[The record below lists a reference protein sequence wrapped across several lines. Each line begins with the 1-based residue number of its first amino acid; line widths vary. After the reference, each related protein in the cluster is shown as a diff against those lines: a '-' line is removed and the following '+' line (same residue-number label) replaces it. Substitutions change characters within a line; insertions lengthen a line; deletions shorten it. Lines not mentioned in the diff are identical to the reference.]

1 MKNKIKT
8 LTDML
13 HNQFKNVLKGK
24 SEILHFHTTNIT
36 TFCYLVDNA
45 FNEVDDRYL
54 LFKYQY
60 TETDILEPY
69 EPFLSIIRDTV
80 EKFNIDI
87 KKLLDKS
94 RVYPAHKILFES
106 YLKGQLPVRLDELV
120 DGEILYEV
128 SQLHKSIGRILCSL
142 SDYQPIIIA
151 LAELQFADFATL
163 ELIKSLK
170 KSLGKSK
177 VMLIH
182 GYNQNTY
189 FVNADHYEVWND
201 FITFAEENYS
211 ILNLGKDIIL
221 KQADWTCFKSK
232 KNMTIHKI
240 ATISALNLSFL
251 NFNNAIKSGLK
262 AEALL
267 KDTEDIN
274 LSYTVLQVLGDS
286 YYYLDKVENAL
297 AYYRMFLEL
306 AHKKGNYKQVS
317 EAYRKSA
324 MCYIKKYDIETATTL
339 ANQCLKFANL
349 IDDDLQ
355 LMRAY
360 YLMYLLADISS
371 RSINKNNY
379 FTLLRLLEK
388 YNIKNNYAYYLQDA
402 SLYTEFFSLEE
413 LHSLCDKGIQI
424 SLESENEFSLFVN
437 YHKKGIL
444 YTYSED
450 YENAIKYFLKSKDLR
465 QKLGYPIHLT
475 QIHNAIGYLYL
486 ITERYKEAQK
496 HYQKAIGQLTKI
508 HDFNEISAT
517 LFNHAFL
524 QFMSRNYENCIK
536 TLDKLLQI
544 MKIFNMTYLPYR
556 TITDIY
562 LIKAFCYYQLG
573 ESFKAIDLLNR
584 VDSMSSIKL
593 TFNHRF
599 LYNILKGL
607 IRADKGKIDGF
618 IALFEDAS
626 NQLDPSNSSS
636 KFMLPIYYLEYGRKL
651 ISIGKKEDGKK
662 VLGEGIAF
670 CNKQNYQY
678 HKKLIEASLTDINSP
693 LTTFNLVNTKLNLDS
708 IIEIARQ
715 DVTLNKLQKKIRE
728 IEFISKLQELSNSCM
743 DKDTIINSYLD
754 LIHVNFP
761 VDITN
766 IYSKKGDKYKCLAS
780 KSSTIAKVEV
790 PMEYIKDLIKKEEPV
805 LLNLTNNSESL
816 TRDNDLKFVIN
827 IPINWEPHG
836 TLNLFVA
843 TINPHSSLT
852 EDDLN
857 ILSISMKQFITI
869 LSRVIQELELLEMSR
884 TDILTG
890 LGNRQALQMA
900 LKDEFSKIKDSSENE
915 NSELSLMFIDLDNFK
930 YYNDNF
936 GHNLGDDLL
945 KIFARFLKES
955 FSSSDFVARFGG
967 DEFII
972 ILPNTNKSTAKL
984 IGENI
989 LRKMSDRTSSFQ
1001 LQIQSLLGE
1010 DIIINRENLLTCSIG
1025 IASINSKNKDLL
1037 SLDKL
1042 LKNAD
1047 EAMYTAKKSG
1057 KNAIYVIE
1065 KNYIP

>member
-94 RVYPAHKILFES
+94 KVYPAHKILFES

-317 EAYRKSA
+317 V
-324 MCYIKKYDIETATTL
+324 IE
-339 ANQCLKFANL
+339 
-349 IDDDLQ
+349 
-355 LMRAY
+355 
-360 YLMYLLADISS
+360 
-371 RSINKNNY
+371 
-379 FTLLRLLEK
+379 
-388 YNIKNNYAYYLQDA
+388 
-402 SLYTEFFSLEE
+402 
-413 LHSLCDKGIQI
+413 
-424 SLESENEFSLFVN
+424 
-437 YHKKGIL
+437 
-444 YTYSED
+444 
-450 YENAIKYFLKSKDLR
+450 
-465 QKLGYPIHLT
+465 
-475 QIHNAIGYLYL
+475 
-486 ITERYKEAQK
+486 
-496 HYQKAIGQLTKI
+496 
-508 HDFNEISAT
+508 
-517 LFNHAFL
+517 
-524 QFMSRNYENCIK
+524 
-536 TLDKLLQI
+536 
-544 MKIFNMTYLPYR
+544 
-556 TITDIY
+556 
-562 LIKAFCYYQLG
+562 
-573 ESFKAIDLLNR
+573 
-584 VDSMSSIKL
+584 
-593 TFNHRF
+593 
-599 LYNILKGL
+599 
-607 IRADKGKIDGF
+607 
-618 IALFEDAS
+618 
-626 NQLDPSNSSS
+626 
-636 KFMLPIYYLEYGRKL
+636 
-651 ISIGKKEDGKK
+651 
-662 VLGEGIAF
+662 
-670 CNKQNYQY
+670 
-678 HKKLIEASLTDINSP
+678 
-693 LTTFNLVNTKLNLDS
+693 NLVLYKNT
-708 IIEIARQ
+708 I
-715 DVTLNKLQKKIRE
+715 
-728 IEFISKLQELSNSCM
+728 
-743 DKDTIINSYLD
+743 
-754 LIHVNFP
+754 
-761 VDITN
+761 
-766 IYSKKGDKYKCLAS
+766 
-780 KSSTIAKVEV
+780 
-790 PMEYIKDLIKKEEPV
+790 
-805 LLNLTNNSESL
+805 
-816 TRDNDLKFVIN
+816 
-827 IPINWEPHG
+827 
-836 TLNLFVA
+836 
-843 TINPHSSLT
+843 
-852 EDDLN
+852 
-857 ILSISMKQFITI
+857 
-869 LSRVIQELELLEMSR
+869 
-884 TDILTG
+884 
-890 LGNRQALQMA
+890 
-900 LKDEFSKIKDSSENE
+900 
-915 NSELSLMFIDLDNFK
+915 
-930 YYNDNF
+930 
-936 GHNLGDDLL
+936 
-945 KIFARFLKES
+945 
-955 FSSSDFVARFGG
+955 
-967 DEFII
+967 
-972 ILPNTNKSTAKL
+972 
-984 IGENI
+984 
-989 LRKMSDRTSSFQ
+989 
-1001 LQIQSLLGE
+1001 
-1010 DIIINRENLLTCSIG
+1010 
-1025 IASINSKNKDLL
+1025 
-1037 SLDKL
+1037 
-1042 LKNAD
+1042 
-1047 EAMYTAKKSG
+1047 
-1057 KNAIYVIE
+1057 
-1065 KNYIP
+1065 